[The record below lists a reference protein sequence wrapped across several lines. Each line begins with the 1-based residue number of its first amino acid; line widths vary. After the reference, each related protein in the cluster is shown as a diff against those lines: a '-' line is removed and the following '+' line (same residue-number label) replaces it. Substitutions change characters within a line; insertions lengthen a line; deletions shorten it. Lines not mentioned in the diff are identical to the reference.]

1 MKINNV
7 NFFLFC
13 FIIQL
18 ASGQIFQT
26 ERLKKRASLLY
37 QQGMYPNV
45 NQAFALFEDY
55 NSSEEDLLDISYF
68 QMVTSL
74 RLNEP
79 GAVDLIEN
87 FNLDYPNNHIIK
99 NVYFDL
105 ANYYFNNEK
114 YSYAQKWFNK
124 IKAIDVPKPS
134 LPIYYFNKGYTLFN
148 KKNYQQA
155 KLLLEKVK
163 FNPKYESDAH
173 YYLGHIAYQLEDYEG
188 ASSSFNRVSKS
199 EQREDLGYF
208 QVEMN
213 FKLGRFKKAIQLGEE
228 ELKKT
233 ISNNDI
239 SNLSKIIG
247 ESYFNTNEY
256 EKAIGYLKN
265 YKGKNGRWKHEDF
278 YQLGYA
284 YYKIG
289 NYSKAIDQF
298 SKIIGKKDKLAQN
311 AYYFLAE
318 CYIKN
323 KRKSSALNAYRS
335 ASSMEF
341 SAEITKLSLLNYA
354 RLSYEIGNPYEPVTK
369 VIIRFLESYP
379 KTQHEHEL
387 TSFLLS
393 SYTSSG
399 SYDEVIALL
408 SSQNDYKDERLLQKV
423 SFLRAVQL
431 FTSGDYQKAKFY
443 FQNSIDIDQNNNITS
458 QSIFWKGQSD
468 YELNNFQES
477 LKSYREF
484 EKKSTFE
491 GLYGLLQYHYN
502 LGYTLFKMKNYLLS
516 LKAFEKVIDS
526 KEYYSNSKIRDA
538 FLRLGD
544 ANFGLGQFWP
554 AMDNYNESIVLSP
567 SQSDYALYQKS
578 ICYGFVDRNSKKIT
592 TLEKLINSYPDSPFI
607 DDAYFELG
615 VTYTATG
622 SLEMAIKTYE
632 KLVSLFPQSPYI
644 PRALLNKGLIL
655 YNQEKL
661 INSQEILKNLLVRY
675 PKDGVAKQALGTL
688 KEISID
694 LDKVPE
700 FTLWLRTLKIDS
712 FTDNELE
719 RTAFAAAEKQFLS
732 NRKKQ
737 AKKSFLYYLDVYP
750 QGFNSIES
758 RFTLAEIYSE
768 EGNFNEALNYYNQI
782 IDLGSNDYREE
793 ALVKASKILINDLLL
808 EDAVVLL
815 EELNDVAVF
824 SENKSYSLFNLMRV
838 YYQLNEFV
846 KALDKVEEVLAMKD
860 LNPKIKWDAYDIL
873 AHASL
878 KLNDSLVAKN
888 AFKIL
893 EKSPIDKLAAEAYY
907 FDAYNYFMIKEHIK
921 SNEIIASLSQK
932 FSSQPIWAAKSL
944 LLMAKNFY
952 ALDDSFQATYILES
966 LIENYSRFEDLT
978 VIAKTL
984 LEEIKQI
991 ESQKNASLS
1000 KIQDDV

>member
-26 ERLKKRASLLY
+26 DRLKRSASLLY
-37 QQGMYPNV
+37 YQGMYPNV

-79 GAVDLIEN
+79 GADDLIEN
-87 FNLDYPNNHIIK
+87 FNLNYPNNYIIK

-124 IKAIDVPKPS
+124 IRAKDVPKPS
-134 LPIYYFNKGYTLFN
+134 LPIYYFNKGYTFFN

-155 KLLLEKVK
+155 KQLLEKVK

-199 EQREDLGYF
+199 EQQEDLGYF

-233 ISNNDI
+233 PIYNQSD
-239 SNLSKIIG
+239 LSKIIG
-247 ESYFNTNEY
+247 ESYFNTKEY
-256 EKAIGYLKN
+256 RKAIIFLKN

-289 NYSKAIDQF
+289 NYNKAIDQF

-318 CYIKN
+318 CYLKN
-323 KRKSSALNAYRS
+323 KRKSSALNAYKS
-335 ASSMEF
+335 ASSMKF
-341 SAEITKLSLLNYA
+341 SAEITKQSLLNYA

-369 VIIRFLESYP
+369 VIIRFLEAYP
-379 KTQHEHEL
+379 KTQYENEL

-393 SYTSSG
+393 SYTNSG

-423 SFLRAVQL
+423 NFLKALQL
-431 FTSGDYQKAKFY
+431 FTSGDYQKAKLY
-443 FQNSIDIDQNNNITS
+443 FKNSIDIDQNNNITS
-458 QSIFWKGQSD
+458 QSYFWKGQSE
-468 YELNNFQES
+468 YELNNFQSS
-477 LKSYREF
+477 LKSFREF
-484 EKKSTFE
+484 EKKSTSE
-491 GLYGLLQYHYN
+491 ELYGVLQYHYN
-502 LGYTLFKMKNYLLS
+502 LGYTLFKMKDYLLS
-516 LKAFEKVIDS
+516 MKAFEKVIES
-526 KEYYSNSKIRDA
+526 KENYSKNKLRDA

-554 AMDNYNESIVLSP
+554 AMENYNESIVLSP
-567 SQSDYALYQKS
+567 AQSDYALYQKS
-578 ICYGFVDRNSKKIT
+578 ICYGFVDRNSKKII
-592 TLEKLINSYPDSPFI
+592 TLEKLIDSYPNSPFI
-607 DDAYFELG
+607 DDSYFELG
-615 VTYTATG
+615 VTHASIGSFETAI
-622 SLEMAIKTYE
+622 ETYE
-632 KLVSLFPQSPYI
+632 KLVSRFSQSPYI
-644 PRALLNKGLIL
+644 PKALLNKGLIL

-661 INSQEILKNLLVRY
+661 LNSQQILKNLVVRF
-675 PKDGVAKQALGTL
+675 PKDGVAKQALVTL

-694 LDKVPE
+694 LDNIPE
-700 FTLWLRTLKIDS
+700 FTLWLRTLKIDTY
-712 FTDNELE
+712 TDSELE
-719 RTAFAAAEKQFLS
+719 RTAFTAAEKQFLS

-750 QGFNSIES
+750 RGFNSIQS
-758 RFTLAEIYSE
+758 RFTLAEIYYE
-768 EGNFNEALNYYNQI
+768 EENFNEALNYYRQI
-782 IDLGSNDYREE
+782 IDLGSNEYREE
-793 ALVKASKILINDLLL
+793 ALVKASKILISDLLL
-808 EDAVVLL
+808 EDAIVLL
-815 EELNDVAVF
+815 EELNEVAVF
-824 SENKSYSLFNLMRV
+824 PENKRYSLFNLMRA
-838 YYQLNEFV
+838 YYQSNQFV
-846 KALDKVEEVLAMKD
+846 KSLDKVEEVLAINQ
-860 LNPKIKWDAYDIL
+860 LAPKIKWDAYDIL

-878 KLNDSLVAKN
+878 KINDSLKAKK

-893 EKSPIDKLAAEAYY
+893 EKSPIDKLAAEALY
-907 FDAYNYFMIKEHIK
+907 FDAHNYFRIKEHVK

-932 FSSQPIWAAKSL
+932 FNAQPIWAAKSL

-952 ALDDSFQATYILES
+952 ALEDSFQATYILES
-966 LIENYSRFEDLT
+966 LIENYSRFDDLT
-978 VIAKTL
+978 VIAKSL
-984 LEEIKQI
+984 LEEIQQR

-1000 KIQDDV
+1000 KTRD

>member
-26 ERLKKRASLLY
+26 ERLKKSASLLY
-37 QQGMYPNV
+37 YQGMYPNV
-45 NQAFALFEDY
+45 NQAFALFDDY
-55 NSSEEDLLDISYF
+55 NSNEQDLLDISYF

-79 GAVDLIEN
+79 GAVDLIKN

-124 IKAIDVPKPS
+124 IKATDVPKPS
-134 LPIYYFNKGYTLFN
+134 LPLYYFNKGYTFFN

-213 FKLGRFKKAIQLGEE
+213 FKLGRFLKAIQLGEG

-233 ISNNDI
+233 TSGNDI
-239 SNLSKIIG
+239 SNISKIIG
-247 ESYFNTNEY
+247 ESYFNIKKY
-256 EKAIGYLKN
+256 DKAISYLKN
-265 YKGKNGRWKHEDF
+265 YKGKKGKWKHEDF

-298 SKIIGKKDKLAQN
+298 NKIIGKKDKLAQN

-323 KRKSSALNAYRS
+323 NRKSSALNAYRS

-341 SAEITKLSLLNYA
+341 SPEITKLSLLNYA

-369 VIIRFLESYP
+369 VIIRFLEAYP
-379 KTQHEHEL
+379 KTQHEYEL

-393 SYTSSG
+393 SYTNSG

-408 SSQNDYKDERLLQKV
+408 SSQNDYRDKRLLQKV
-423 SFLRAVQL
+423 SFLKAVQL

-458 QSIFWKGQSD
+458 QSFFWKGQSD
-468 YELNNFQES
+468 YELNNFEES

-484 EKKSTFE
+484 EKKSTSE
-491 GLYGLLQYHYN
+491 RLYGLLKYYYN
-502 LGYTLFKMKNYLLS
+502 LGYTLLKIKDYVLS

-526 KEYYSNSKIRDA
+526 KEYYSNGELRDT

-544 ANFGLGQFWP
+544 ANFALGKFWP
-554 AMDNYNESIVLSP
+554 AMENYNESIALSP

-592 TLEKLINSYPDSPFI
+592 TLKKLIQGYPDSPFI

-615 VTYTATG
+615 ITYTAAG

-632 KLVSLFPQSPYI
+632 KLVSNFPKSPYKTK
-644 PRALLNKGLIL
+644 ALLNKGLIL

-661 INSQEILKNLLVRY
+661 INSQEILKNLVVRY

-688 KEISID
+688 REISID
-694 LDKVPE
+694 LDNVPE
-700 FTLWLRTLKIDS
+700 FTLWLRNLKIDS
-712 FTDNELE
+712 YTDNELE
-719 RTAFAAAEKQFLS
+719 KTAFAAAEKQLLS

-737 AKKSFLYYLDVYP
+737 AKKSFLYYLEVYP

-758 RFTLAEIYSE
+758 RFNLAEIYSE
-768 EGNFNEALNYYNQI
+768 EENFNEALNYYRQI
-782 IDLGSNDYREE
+782 IDLGSNEYREE
-793 ALVKASKILINDLLL
+793 ALVMASKILINDLLL
-808 EDAVVLL
+808 EDAIVLL
-815 EELNDVAVF
+815 EELNEVAVF
-824 SENKSYSLFNLMRV
+824 SENKRYSLFNLMRS

-846 KALDKVEEVLAMKD
+846 KALDKVEEVLLMKD

-878 KLNDSLVAKN
+878 KLNDSLSAKN

-893 EKSPIDKLAAEAYY
+893 EKSPIDELAAEALY
-907 FDAYNYFMIKEHIK
+907 FDAYNYFMIKEYIK
-921 SNEIIASLSQK
+921 SNEVIASLSQK
-932 FSSQPIWAAKSL
+932 FNSQPIWAAKSL

-966 LIENYSRFEDLT
+966 LIENYSRFEDLI
-978 VIAKTL
+978 VIAKSL

-991 ESQKNASLS
+991 ESKKNASLS
-1000 KIQDDV
+1000 KTQDDL